1 MSLIEHKF
9 ARHAPANI
17 YGDPPFLAPGDFSR
31 PNEAYFAHADWVLRK
46 ARDMGFLVLLA
57 PSFLGAHGTDEGWYG
72 ELVRNPRPILK
83 SYGTYIGSRYRDLDN
98 ILWVQGCDLVPPD
111 KSVVEAIAD
120 GVREADPAALQTAQG
135 APGTEPVTSFG
146 GRDWLDL
153 NTVYTYGSVRDASLQ
168 AYRRPGA
175 MPFFLVESGYENEH
189 DTPVQGVRAEAYQAL
204 LTGATGQVFGNN
216 PVWHFSA
223 PGIFPAPADWQ
234 HSLDSPGARSMTA
247 LARLF
252 AGLEWWK
259 LVPQADGKF
268 LRRGAFEQAL
278 DALLP
283 EDPEAPVAALA
294 DDGSFALVYV
304 QNGDTLT
311 LDLGGFSGRRLS
323 ARWYDPAAG
332 QFTGDAGTAIFAKGS
347 RSFTPP
353 SPHSGGS
360 DWLLLLRGIG

>member
-1 MSLIEHKF
+1 
-9 ARHAPANI
+9 
-17 YGDPPFLAPGDFSR
+17 
-31 PNEAYFAHADWVLRK
+31 
-46 ARDMGFLVLLA
+46 MGFLVLLA

-135 APGTEPVTSFG
+135 ARNGARHLLRRARLARPEHSLHLRLRA
-146 GRDWLDL
+146 GRL
-153 NTVYTYGSVRDASLQ
+153 AQ

-216 PVWHFSA
+216 PSA
-223 PGIFPAPADWQ
+223 LPPGHLPAPADWQ

-247 LARLF
+247 LAGFSPASSGGSWCRRRRQVPSARRLRAS
-252 AGLEWWK
+252 AGC
-259 LVPQADGKF
+259 
-268 LRRGAFEQAL
+268 
-278 DALLP
+278 LLP

-323 ARWYDPAAG
+323 AAG
-332 QFTGDAGTAIFAKGS
+332 TILRPGSSGDAGTAIFAKGS